1 MNSCE
6 TDSDQCVCG
15 WVYVCVC
22 GCVCVYVGRCAFG
35 SLVVEGFDEL
45 GASRDVTL
53 WRREKRP

>member
-1 MNSCE
+1 MRVCR
-6 TDSDQCVCG
+6 CV
-15 WVYVCVC
+15 
-22 GCVCVYVGRCAFG
+22 FG

>member
-1 MNSCE
+1 M
-6 TDSDQCVCG
+6 
-15 WVYVCVC
+15 YVCVC
-22 GCVCVYVGRCAFG
+22 RCVCRGVFG